1 MAAEEANS
9 SKVNINTATIEEL
22 TSLKGIGTTLAG
34 RIVDY
39 REMKGRFES
48 LEELKLVSGI
58 GKKLFAGIKDEIT
71 NEIQEVNLKQ
81 LDEDEEVPSSDEVV
95 EDKKK
100 EFELNEGIDIV
111 NEYQVPQKYGVN
123 ELVLQVKNPK
133 TAHLYWEYTEDKI
146 NEVIAQ
152 TGIDDINEAK
162 LSLRVHNVTADSE
175 YDIEVGLENDSWWL
189 NELETTNSYFV
200 NLGVVD
206 GEGDFHSILQS
217 NKITM
222 PTNNVSDRLD
232 EEWMTLK
239 ETMEQVYLLSGGLLF
254 EERESGYSSVDIL
267 KKLESNNEIYDLD
280 QIYSSIELLKGTL
293 K

>member
-22 TSLKGIGTTLAG
+22 TSLKGIGPTLAG

-81 LDEDEEVPSSDEVV
+81 LDEDKEVPSSDEVV

-175 YDIEVGLENDSWWL
+175 YDIEIGLENDSWWL

-206 GEGDFHSILQS
+206 GEGNFHSILQS

-222 PTNNVSDRLD
+222 PTNKVSDRLD